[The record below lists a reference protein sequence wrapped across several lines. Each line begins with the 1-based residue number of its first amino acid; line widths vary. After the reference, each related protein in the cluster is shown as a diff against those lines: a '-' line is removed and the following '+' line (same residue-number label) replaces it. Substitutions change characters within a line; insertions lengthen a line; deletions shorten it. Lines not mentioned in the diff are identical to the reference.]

1 MGLVKAFPWILCV
14 VLAGICW
21 QQQLMYEEYKSKT
34 AHKIASLEKEKLQM
48 GKKSS
53 AKSSGKKRSGSNSSM
68 VVESSQQVLHNA
80 QQSQDGHTQY
90 NKEPSMSEYD
100 LDAMVE
106 DRAWK
111 RIEEI
116 EEERRE
122 ERFERITDHT
132 QMRIEEWAEEY
143 DWSQDTQDSMMDIM
157 TTFIR
162 GRVDFHA
169 QLKNGNIEREEIG
182 PYFQKLAQ
190 ERNEALVDLIGEDQF
205 LELEDELKHRNGP
218 PPPR

>member
-1 MGLVKAFPWILCV
+1 MNVIKVLPWVLCLVLV
-14 VLAGICW
+14 GICW
-21 QQQLMYEEYKSKT
+21 QQQVTHEEYRSK
-34 AHKIASLEKEKLQM
+34 ASHKIASLEVEKMNLVR
-48 GKKSS
+48 
-53 AKSSGKKRSGSNSSM
+53 KSSGTKRLVRDSS
-68 VVESSQQVLHNA
+68 VEMASSQQVSRMTQKN
-80 QQSQDGHTQY
+80 QSADTLPNQ
-90 NKEPSMSEYD
+90 ELSLSEYD

-122 ERFERITDHT
+122 ERFERITEYT
-132 QMRIEEWAEEY
+132 QMRIQEWAEDY

-169 QLKNGNIEREEIG
+169 QLKNGSIEREEIG

-190 ERNEALVDLIGEDQF
+190 ERNEALVDLIGEEQF

>member
-1 MGLVKAFPWILCV
+1 
-14 VLAGICW
+14 
-21 QQQLMYEEYKSKT
+21 
-34 AHKIASLEKEKLQM
+34 M

-53 AKSSGKKRSGSNSSM
+53 EKKRSVRNSPM
-68 VVESSQQVLHNA
+68 GVVSSQEVLHNA
-80 QQSQDGHTQY
+80 QQNQGGQFQS
-90 NKEPSMSEYD
+90 NKEPSLSEYD

-122 ERFERITDHT
+122 ERFERITEHT

-169 QLKNGNIEREEIG
+169 QLKNGSIEREEIG
-182 PYFQKLAQ
+182 PYFQKLSQ
-190 ERNEALVDLIGEDQF
+190 ERNEALVDLIGEEQF

>member
-1 MGLVKAFPWILCV
+1 MVLVKALPWILCV
-14 VLAGICW
+14 ILAGICW
-21 QQQLMYEEYKSKT
+21 QQQLTHEEYKSKT
-34 AHKIASLEKEKLQM
+34 AHKIASLEKETLQM

-53 AKSSGKKRSGSNSSM
+53 EKKRSVRNSPM
-68 VVESSQQVLHNA
+68 GVVSSQEVLHNA
-80 QQSQDGHTQY
+80 QQNQGGQFQS
-90 NKEPSMSEYD
+90 NKEPSLSEYD

-122 ERFERITDHT
+122 ERFERITEHT

-169 QLKNGNIEREEIG
+169 QLKNGSIEREEIG
-182 PYFQKLAQ
+182 PYFQKLSQ
-190 ERNEALVDLIGEDQF
+190 ERNEALVDLIGEEQF

>member
-1 MGLVKAFPWILCV
+1 MDVTKVLPWGLCTI
-14 VLAGICW
+14 LAGVCW
-21 QQQLMYEEYKSKT
+21 QQQSKHEEYQRESEE
-34 AHKIASLEKEKLQM
+34 KIAYLEQEKRSIMTQSSMESSTVRSTNRREFTEATPILEKDLRSL
-48 GKKSS
+48 KKS
-53 AKSSGKKRSGSNSSM
+53 GEFIQPNQ
-68 VVESSQQVLHNA
+68 E
-80 QQSQDGHTQY
+80 QSL
-90 NKEPSMSEYD
+90 SEYD

-122 ERFERITDHT
+122 ERFERITEHT
-132 QMRIEEWAEEY
+132 QIRIQEWAEEY

-169 QLKNGNIEREEIG
+169 QLKNGSIEREEIR

-190 ERNEALVDLIGEDQF
+190 ERNDALVDLIGEDQF

>member
-1 MGLVKAFPWILCV
+1 MGLVKALPWILCA

-21 QQQLMYEEYKSKT
+21 QQQLKHEEYKSK
-34 AHKIASLEKEKLQM
+34 ASHKIASLEAERLTLA
-48 GKKSS
+48 KKSS
-53 AKSSGKKRSGSNSSM
+53 TRALGIRRTERSPLMGDS
-68 VVESSQQVLHNA
+68 SSQNDFRKTQKN
-80 QQSQDGHTQY
+80 QSDDTLPNEDQ
-90 NKEPSMSEYD
+90 SMSEYD

-122 ERFERITDHT
+122 ERFERITEHT

-169 QLKNGNIEREEIG
+169 QLKNGSIEREQIG
-182 PYFQKLAQ
+182 PYFQNLAQ
-190 ERNEALVDLIGEDQF
+190 ERNEALVDLIGEEQF

>member
-1 MGLVKAFPWILCV
+1 MNVIKVLPWVLCLVLV
-14 VLAGICW
+14 GICW
-21 QQQLMYEEYKSKT
+21 QQQVTHEEYRSK
-34 AHKIASLEKEKLQM
+34 ASHKIASLELEKLNLL
-48 GKKSS
+48 KKTSTQ
-53 AKSSGKKRSGSNSSM
+53 ASGVRSTERSVLMRNS
-68 VVESSQQVLHNA
+68 SSQQHSRKV
-80 QQSQDGHTQY
+80 QSNQSEDTQP
-90 NKEPSMSEYD
+90 NLEQSLSEYD

-122 ERFERITDHT
+122 ERFERITEHT
-132 QMRIEEWAEEY
+132 QMRIQEWAEDY

-169 QLKNGNIEREEIG
+169 QLKNGSIEREEIG

-190 ERNEALVDLIGEDQF
+190 ERNEALVDLIGEEQF

>member
-1 MGLVKAFPWILCV
+1 MDVTKVIPWGLCTI
-14 VLAGICW
+14 LAGLCW
-21 QQQLMYEEYKSKT
+21 QQQLKQVEYQKESEQ
-34 AHKIASLEKEKLQM
+34 KIASLEKEQLALVKESSMESSKM
-48 GKKSS
+48 GGTKRGASPEATLSLTKDIRSLKKSDEFIQP
-53 AKSSGKKRSGSNSSM
+53 N
-68 VVESSQQVLHNA
+68 QD
-80 QQSQDGHTQY
+80 QSLL
-90 NKEPSMSEYD
+90 EYD

-122 ERFERITDHT
+122 ERFERITEHT
-132 QMRIEEWAEEY
+132 QTRIEEWADDY

-169 QLKNGNIEREEIG
+169 QLKNGSIERDQIG

>member
-1 MGLVKAFPWILCV
+1 MGLVKVLPWILCV
-14 VLAGICW
+14 VLAGICRK
-21 QQQLMYEEYKSKT
+21 QQLTHEEYKSKT
-34 AHKIASLEKEKLQM
+34 AHKIASLEQDKLQL

-53 AKSSGKKRSGSNSSM
+53 AKSSGMKRSDRFSSM
-68 VVESSQQVLHNA
+68 GVESSQVLQNT
-80 QQSQDGHTQY
+80 QQSQDGHTQS
-90 NKEPSMSEYD
+90 NEKQSMSEYD

-122 ERFERITDHT
+122 ERFERITEHT
-132 QMRIEEWAEEY
+132 QMRIEEWADEY
-143 DWSQDTQDSMMDIM
+143 NWSQDTQDSMMDIM

-169 QLKNGNIEREEIG
+169 QLKNGSIEREQIG
-182 PYFQKLAQ
+182 PYFQNLAQ
-190 ERNEALVDLIGEDQF
+190 ERNDALVDLIGEEQF

-218 PPPR
+218 PPSR

>member
-1 MGLVKAFPWILCV
+1 MGLIKPFPWILCA

-21 QQQLMYEEYKSKT
+21 QQQLKHVEYKSKA
-34 AHKIASLEKEKLQM
+34 AHKIASLELERLQLA
-48 GKKSS
+48 KKTSAQSS
-53 AKSSGKKRSGSNSSM
+53 QMKRQERNTSM
-68 VVESSQQVLHNA
+68 ELVSSQQVVQNT
-80 QQSQDGHTQY
+80 QQTQDGHTQP
-90 NKEPSMSEYD
+90 NQEQSMSEYD

-122 ERFERITDHT
+122 ERFERITEHT
-132 QMRIEEWAEEY
+132 QMRIQEWAEEY
-143 DWSQDTQDSMMDIM
+143 DWSQDTQESMMDIM

-169 QLKNGNIEREEIG
+169 QLKNGSIERDQIG
-182 PYFQKLAQ
+182 PYVQKLAQ
-190 ERNEALVDLIGEDQF
+190 ERNEALVDLIGEEQF

>member
-1 MGLVKAFPWILCV
+1 MDIIKVLPWILCM

-21 QQQLMYEEYKSKT
+21 KQQVTHEEYKSKA
-34 AHKIASLEKEKLQM
+34 AHKIESLEVEKLNLV
-48 GKKSS
+48 KSS
-53 AKSSGKKRSGSNSSM
+53 STQSSRINRQTRNSSLETSSGQNVLQNTQENQGGYTQSNQ
-68 VVESSQQVLHNA
+68 E
-80 QQSQDGHTQY
+80 QSLL
-90 NKEPSMSEYD
+90 EYD

-122 ERFERITDHT
+122 ERFERITEHT
-132 QMRIEEWAEEY
+132 QMRIEEWGEEY
-143 DWSQDTQDSMMDIM
+143 DWSQDTQDSMMAIM

-169 QLKNGNIEREEIG
+169 QLKNGSIEREQIG
-182 PYFQKLAQ
+182 PYFQNLAQ
-190 ERNEALVDLIGEDQF
+190 ERNDALVDLIGEEQF